1 MKRKLRV
8 ASNHWPRLFSR
19 RLPARDISV
28 LLVTGMNSAAPIFA
42 DPLNHVLSDLPFAHS
57 RAGARCHGA
66 ICRAFNTPSDEPES
80 SIQTVLLHLITP
92 NRPILLEMEASV
104 LAAGAERLVI
114 LTGREVNAELAGM
127 IVTSGSDG
135 TPVGGGAG
143 EDDDERSE
151 AASTVIISELTVEG
165 LDDITSHDDAV
176 AHDDGNHQHPTT
188 AMAMA
193 PLADRGIAQ
202 AVDQAYR
209 RRRNYASSS
218 NGSSSMM
225 TPEFASMP
233 ATRRSVWYANEA
245 ARFQLEQCQWNAADT
260 VQRAWRLH
268 RPVVLYPRSRR
279 LAIMVMRANPGR
291 NGDFEEAWHRIA
303 VFISGAV
310 PM

>member
-1 MKRKLRV
+1 
-8 ASNHWPRLFSR
+8 
-19 RLPARDISV
+19 
-28 LLVTGMNSAAPIFA
+28 MNSAAPMFA
-42 DPLNHVLSDLPFAHS
+42 DPLNQVLSDLPFAHS
-57 RAGARCHGA
+57 RAEARCHGA

-80 SIQTVLLHLITP
+80 STQTVLLHLITP

-104 LAAGAERLVI
+104 LAAGAERWVI
-114 LTGREVNAELAGM
+114 LSGREVNAELAGL
-127 IVTSGSDG
+127 IATSGSDG

-151 AASTVIISELTVEG
+151 AASTVIISELTEGG

-176 AHDDGNHQHPTT
+176 AHDDRNHQHPTT

-202 AVDQAYR
+202 VDDQAFW

-218 NGSSSMM
+218 DGSSSMM

-245 ARFQLEQCQWNAADT
+245 ARLQLEQRQWNAADT

-279 LAIMVMRANPGR
+279 LAIMVMRANPDR
-291 NGDFEEAWHRIA
+291 NGNFEEAWHRIA